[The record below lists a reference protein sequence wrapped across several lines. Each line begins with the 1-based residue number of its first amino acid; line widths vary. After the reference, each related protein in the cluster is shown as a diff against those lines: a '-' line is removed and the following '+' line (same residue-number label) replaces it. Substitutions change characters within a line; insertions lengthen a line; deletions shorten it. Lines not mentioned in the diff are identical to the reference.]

1 MFEIVFDFFL
11 NITMWRLTGQGN
23 DWKYTWRLS
32 GLDNK
37 LSNKIGSKQSQEQI
51 KMSMLWHLYFTGVS
65 ATFESKKNPLKN
77 NLFSKMFYLFLLAA
91 EHNGNYSR
99 NLPYATKF
107 TLDENKTETVCSW
120 KLKPK
125 ENPVSILFT
134 SLR

>member
-1 MFEIVFDFFL
+1 MFEVVFDFFL

-23 DWKYTWRLS
+23 DCKYTWRLS

-65 ATFESKKNPLKN
+65 ATFESKKNPLQN
-77 NLFSKMFYLFLLAA
+77 NLFSKMFYLFLLVA

-107 TLDENKTETVCSW
+107 YTGWKQNRNRLFLKVETERKSRF
-120 KLKPK
+120 
-125 ENPVSILFT
+125 NSIHFT
-134 SLR
+134 